1 MIVFPLA
8 SQFLSQILA
17 QFLQEVR
24 QILVDFVGL
33 DSRVFQRIQDLL
45 HERLR
50 SRRILRRRDETGRR
64 A

>member
-1 MIVFPLA
+1 MTA
-8 SQFLSQILA
+8 QFITQILA

-50 SRRILRRRDETGRR
+50 SRRILRRRDGTEINHSSIE
-64 A
+64 